1 MKTHRKSSNSIPK
14 ARFKSKLR
22 PVWRANP
29 SLGKLEQSNLAPN
42 GPGTGPRALGGL
54 DNWGSPELGLAR
66 QTGRSLDLNM
76 AFGMDFDD
84 FRLVFIG
91 N

>member
-1 MKTHRKSSNSIPK
+1 MVDSEGFMQNERTSAQLNTC
-14 ARFKSKLR
+14 AR
-22 PVWRANP
+22 
-29 SLGKLEQSNLAPN
+29 
-42 GPGTGPRALGGL
+42 GPGLGRGPGPGPARPGIGGL

-84 FRLVFIG
+84 FRWVFIG